1 MGDTIGH
8 TSAHIPPLWRVEP
21 ICERIIHT
29 SSCERSRC
37 DDALHAA
44 HGGGG
49 LELSTAQNHCGVRF
63 QGGRC
68 VVHWILSG
76 GAAVHGGNLISLER
90 AREASSRAVSAH
102 LSGGG
107 GCSLGSG
114 LAKHHCRLGRTQLSR
129 RRRLG
134 QCVGCSS
141 WSRSSCVH
149 HSALYRSCVPD
160 RCKIYVSSCLC
171 IVARSIG
178 KIVTMRHKIFK
189 HFWHAAPRP
198 SRTLLGLASHVVPK
212 RPSRGPRWSP
222 CAFSA
227 WWLLAS
233 RALSM
238 DPTPERPFMN

>member
-1 MGDTIGH
+1 M
-8 TSAHIPPLWRVEP
+8 
-21 ICERIIHT
+21 
-29 SSCERSRC
+29 
-37 DDALHAA
+37 
-44 HGGGG
+44 
-49 LELSTAQNHCGVRF
+49 
-63 QGGRC
+63 
-68 VVHWILSG
+68 
-76 GAAVHGGNLISLER
+76 HGGNLISLER

-160 RCKIYVSSCLC
+160 RFEMYMSSCLC
-171 IVARSIG
+171 IVARPIG

-198 SRTLLGLASHVVPK
+198 SRTLLGVGIMSCQNGHPK
-212 RPSRGPRWSP
+212 GCAGHHAPSPHGGYWHHAQCRCIQRHND
-222 CAFSA
+222 
-227 WWLLAS
+227 
-233 RALSM
+233 LS
-238 DPTPERPFMN
+238 

>member
-1 MGDTIGH
+1 M
-8 TSAHIPPLWRVEP
+8 
-21 ICERIIHT
+21 
-29 SSCERSRC
+29 
-37 DDALHAA
+37 
-44 HGGGG
+44 
-49 LELSTAQNHCGVRF
+49 
-63 QGGRC
+63 
-68 VVHWILSG
+68 VHWILSG

-198 SRTLLGLASHVVPK
+198 SRTLLGWHPCCAKTAIQRAALVTMRLLRMVATGIT
-212 RPSRGPRWSP
+212 RGADVSNARTTCHELDGP
-222 CAFSA
+222 C
-227 WWLLAS
+227 
-233 RALSM
+233 
-238 DPTPERPFMN
+238 

>member
-1 MGDTIGH
+1 M
-8 TSAHIPPLWRVEP
+8 
-21 ICERIIHT
+21 
-29 SSCERSRC
+29 
-37 DDALHAA
+37 
-44 HGGGG
+44 
-49 LELSTAQNHCGVRF
+49 
-63 QGGRC
+63 
-68 VVHWILSG
+68 
-76 GAAVHGGNLISLER
+76 HGGNLISLER

-160 RCKIYVSSCLC
+160 RFEMYMSSCLC
-171 IVARSIG
+171 IVARPVG

-198 SRTLLGLASHVVPK
+198 SRTLLGG
-212 RPSRGPRWSP
+212 R
-222 CAFSA
+222 
-227 WWLLAS
+227 AS
-233 RALSM
+233 RCAKTAIQRAALVTMRLLRMVATGITRNAAESSARTTCHEP
-238 DPTPERPFMN
+238 DGPC

>member
-1 MGDTIGH
+1 M
-8 TSAHIPPLWRVEP
+8 L
-21 ICERIIHT
+21 
-29 SSCERSRC
+29 
-37 DDALHAA
+37 
-44 HGGGG
+44 
-49 LELSTAQNHCGVRF
+49 
-63 QGGRC
+63 
-68 VVHWILSG
+68 HWILSG

-178 KIVTMRHKIFK
+178 KIVTMRHKVFK

-198 SRTLLGLASHVVPK
+198 SRTLLGLASMLCQNGHPEG
-212 RPSRGPRWSP
+212 RAGHHAPSPHGGYWHHARCR
-222 CAFSA
+222 
-227 WWLLAS
+227 LIQ
-233 RALSM
+233 RQNDLS
-238 DPTPERPFMN
+238 